1 MNQTFVKSQPLPVHC
16 CRYTAEGFTV
26 NSTDVQGAVLCLSNL
41 VLHWNVRNLSEVTVD
56 SLAVLDVIK
65 PKPGKEGM

>member
-1 MNQTFVKSQPLPVHC
+1 MTLIKSQSLPTRC

-41 VLHWNVRNLSEVTVD
+41 VFHWNVHSLSEVSVD
-56 SLAVLDVIK
+56 SLAILDVIK
-65 PKPGKEGM
+65 PKPGKEGT

>member
-1 MNQTFVKSQPLPVHC
+1 MTSIKSQSLPAHY

-41 VLHWNVRNLSEVTVD
+41 VLHWNVRDLSEVTVD

-65 PKPGKEGM
+65 PKPGRESM